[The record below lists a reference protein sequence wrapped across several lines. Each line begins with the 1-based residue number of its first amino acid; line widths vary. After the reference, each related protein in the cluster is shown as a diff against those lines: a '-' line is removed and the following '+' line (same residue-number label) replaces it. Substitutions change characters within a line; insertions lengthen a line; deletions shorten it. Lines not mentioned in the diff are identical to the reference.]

1 MGSFPSTWAGP
12 LYGKDHALEN
22 ARKGLLGTGGV
33 TGLAMFQEFTW
44 NPIQLK
50 AIDLI
55 VEGETRTNT
64 CNSEYASN
72 DFRAEKSSAGEC
84 LHFV

>member
-22 ARKGLLGTGGV
+22 ARKGLLVKGGV
-33 TGLAMFQEFTW
+33 KGLATFQEFTW

-64 CNSEYASN
+64 CNSEYAAN
-72 DFRAEKSSAGEC
+72 DFRAERSSAGEKISI
-84 LHFV
+84 L